1 MKRSATLLVVVTMAL
16 ILATASC
23 KAAAAGDVAAHV
35 KCGNINPFFN
45 KLVSKISNLELI
57 RGEPK
62 ISKEN
67 VCGGMWA
74 EKGTCCDLEKLLK
87 HVSKDSKKLT
97 KAAEDLKQ
105 NVIKMSS
112 FQKPKHMT
120 LIETSEYLL
129 FLKKLIHVEQKASFL
144 KSLDKCAAYMVEA
157 RSSSFCSICSGD
169 SYRYFLNGKAIISMQ
184 TCSSMVSNCKDF
196 IEDTSE
202 MLQSMESLASMLI
215 SASQNIDPKNRAE
228 TKNALRIVQNNNH
241 ILEAQPVLMLL
252 QGFQSDMS
260 SESTDIIYSQLC
272 SSFYHLIQPT
282 WIQQFEVMLNLTKS
296 LLIYHMDKIGHV
308 FDSNWYKSLSKAQI
322 SKFLKS
328 NPKSQPRSLRR
339 SARERGREREEKDD
353 AFDKPEVVVMRKGDN
368 MFSAYDG
375 VKGSSLD
382 NQFSDTKAMNLK
394 VPFP

>member
-16 ILATASC
+16 ILATANC
-23 KAAAAGDVAAHV
+23 KDAAAGDAAAQI
-35 KCGNINPFFN
+35 KCDNINPFFN
-45 KLVSKISNLELI
+45 KLSSKISNLELI

-74 EKGTCCDLEKLLK
+74 VKGTCCDLEKLLK
-87 HVSKDSKKLT
+87 HVSKNSEVLT
-97 KAAEDLKQ
+97 KAAKDLKL
-105 NVIKMSS
+105 NVIKISS

-120 LIETSEYLL
+120 IIETSEYLL
-129 FLKKLIHVEQKASFL
+129 FLKKLIQVKQKASFL
-144 KSLDKCAAYMVEA
+144 KSIDKCAAYMIEA

-169 SYRYFLNGKAIISMQ
+169 SYRYFLNGKAIISME

-196 IEDTSE
+196 IEDTAE

-215 SASQNIDPKNRAE
+215 SASENIDPKNRAE
-228 TKNALRIVQNNNH
+228 TKYALRIVQNNNH

-260 SESTDIIYSQLC
+260 SESIDIIYSHLC

-282 WIQQFEVMLNLTKS
+282 WIQQFEVMLGLTKS
-296 LLIYHMDKIGHV
+296 LLIHHMDKIGHV
-308 FDSNWYKSLSKAQI
+308 FDSNWYKSLSKTQI

-328 NPKSQPRSLRR
+328 NPKSRPRLLRKR
-339 SARERGREREEKDD
+339 KEQKEKDD
-353 AFDKPEVVVMRKGDN
+353 AFDKQDVVVMRKSDN
-368 MFSAYDG
+368 MFSSYDG

-394 VPFP
+394 VQFP